1 MDLNGLED
9 LLLPEDQKDTI
20 ESFEDVVEYEMGDP
34 TEDKNSKIFYLDDDH
49 NIVDEKDI
57 KNISYKSFFSYTF
70 IHKLEY
76 LVFHNLL

>member
-34 TEDKNSKIFYLDDDH
+34 TEDKNSKK
-49 NIVDEKDI
+49 NQI
-57 KNISYKSFFSYTF
+57 KIKYMV
-70 IHKLEY
+70 IKLW
-76 LVFHNLL
+76 NTK